1 MKTCRK
7 GSSKISENQSCM
19 KTVPKKAKSKSKKQK
34 KKREMAN
41 VVQELYQTCSEVFA
55 DGDHQISGYIP
66 PTPDIERLKSVLDRM
81 KPEDLNLSPN
91 MPMFRRR
98 STAQEASHHQIT
110 YIELLECD
118 QFSIGIFCLP
128 PSAVIPLHNHPNMT
142 VFSKLLFGALRI
154 KSYDWVDDG
163 TSSTSKIN
171 TGEITHRQDGIRLAK
186 VHMDSDVTSPY
197 NASVLFPAAG
207 GNMHCFTALTA
218 CAILDVLGP
227 PYSESEGRHC
237 TYFQDFPYD
246 KFSGG
251 AEELVPTEEEDTK
264 KYAWLQEIEKPED
277 YIVGEPS

>member
-1 MKTCRK
+1 
-7 GSSKISENQSCM
+7 M
-19 KTVPKKAKSKSKKQK
+19 KTVPKKAKNKSKKQK

-55 DGDHQISGYIP
+55 DGDHQIAGYIP
-66 PTPDIERLKSVLDRM
+66 PAPDIERLKSVLDRM

-91 MPMFRRR
+91 MPMFRRS
-98 STAQEASHHQIT
+98 STAQEASHPRIT
-110 YIELLECD
+110 YIELHECD

-171 TGEITHRQDGIRLAK
+171 TGEITHR
-186 VHMDSDVTSPY
+186 
-197 NASVLFPAAG
+197 

-237 TYFQDFPYD
+237 TFFQDFPYD

-251 AEELVPTEEEDTK
+251 AEELVPTDEEVTK

-277 YIVGEPS
+277 YIDGGPS